1 MTLEVVRV
9 LIFKS
14 IRREIGPMLRLALP
28 LVLAELGWMSMSVV
42 DTMMVGHLP
51 RPAITI
57 SAVALGQILYNTLAF
72 GVGGV
77 LLGLDTYISQA
88 HGAGDWAGA
97 NKWLLSGV
105 VLAGLLSAM
114 LMGMVWVGPA
124 VLIRMPIDHEVTR
137 QAVRFVG
144 ALNWGT
150 LPLFLYMTFR
160 RYLQAFNHVRPIAA
174 AVVTAN
180 AVNAGLDW
188 LLLFGHRWD
197 IAGHSIGIKAY
208 GVVGAAVSTALA
220 RVYLAAFA
228 GTAVWWVDRR
238 HGYGLRRT
246 ERSLD
251 WSRVQRL
258 VRLGAPVG
266 GQIFV
271 EIAIF
276 AAVTALIGVMGPVQ
290 LAGHEIALNCV
301 SFTWMVPFA
310 ISTATAVR
318 VGQAVGRGD
327 AAGAAAAGWTGIG
340 LGAGFMLSMSA
351 LLVSVP
357 GRIAAGFTHGPEV
370 IAAAVPLLLV
380 GAAFQFFDGVQ
391 TTATGALRGM
401 GNTHAGLYV
410 QLVGYW
416 VVGLPLGLWLGFG
429 WKMGAVGLWIGLA
442 AGLLIAGVALI
453 TVWAR
458 TVTRGVVRV

>member
-1 MTLEVVRV
+1 MW
-9 LIFKS
+9 
-14 IRREIGPMLRLALP
+14 RLALP
-28 LVLAELGWMSMSVV
+28 LVMAEVGWMSMGVV
-42 DTMMVGHLP
+42 DTIMVGHLP
-51 RPAITI
+51 RPAMTI
-57 SAVALGQILYNTLAF
+57 SAVALGQVLYNTLAF
-72 GVGGV
+72 GIGGV

-88 HGAGDWAGA
+88 HGAGEWDDA

-105 VLAGLLSAM
+105 VLAGLLSAA
-114 LMGMVWVGPA
+114 LMGMVWVGPFA
-124 VLIRMPIDHEVTR
+124 MAHMPIDREVMR
-137 QAVRFVG
+137 GAVGFLG

-174 AVVTAN
+174 AVVSAN

-188 LLLFGHRWD
+188 LLLFGHRWSVV
-197 IAGHSIGIKAY
+197 GHSMGIPAY
-208 GVVGAAVSTALA
+208 GVVGAAWSTTMA
-220 RVYLAAFA
+220 RLYLAAFV

-238 HGYGLRRT
+238 HGYGLRKAERT
-246 ERSLD
+246 LD
-251 WSRVQRL
+251 WTRVRRL

-271 EIAIF
+271 EISIF

-301 SFTWMVPFA
+301 AFTFMVPFA
-310 ISTATAVR
+310 ISAAASVR

-327 AAGAAAAGWTGIG
+327 SAGARASGWTAIG
-340 LGAGFMLSMSA
+340 MGSGFMLAMSVV
-351 LLVSVP
+351 LLAVP
-357 GRIAAGFTHGPEV
+357 GRIAGGFTRGPEV

-391 TTATGALRGM
+391 ITATGALRGA

-410 QLVGYW
+410 QIVGYW
-416 VVGLPLGLWLGFG
+416 VVGLPLGVWLGFG
-429 WKMGAVGLWIGLA
+429 RKMGAVGLWIGLA
-442 AGLLIAGVALI
+442 AGLMIAGVALI

-458 TVTRGVVRV
+458 TVRRGVVRV